1 MFVKPKPGLQIR
13 DPDLRDFLPA
23 EGREVPETLY
33 WTRLLH
39 VYGDVVP
46 VDPPA
51 APPPV
56 AEEA

>member
-13 DPDLRDFLPA
+13 DPDLRDFLPDA
-23 EGREVPETLY
+23 GRDVPETPY
-33 WTRLLH
+33 WTRLLN
-39 VYGDVVP
+39 VFGDVVP
-46 VDPPA
+46 ADQTA